1 MPTNGGAVP
10 TGLGQV
16 SVPVGELARAVS
28 FYRDAVGLPL
38 LFEVPGMAFF
48 DCGGVRLMLAP
59 GEGEGMG
66 PPGSVLYFRVADID
80 AAHAEMAGRGVAF
93 EAAPHRIARMP
104 DHELW
109 MAFFRDPEGNLMALM
124 AEIR

>member
-1 MPTNGGAVP
+1 MRTEERTAV

-16 SVPVGELARAVS
+16 SVPVRDVARATA

-38 LFEVPGMAFF
+38 LFEVSGMSFF
-48 DCGGVRLMLAP
+48 DCGGVRLMLSAA
-59 GEGEGMG
+59 EGEGLD
-66 PPGSVLYFRVADID
+66 PPGSVLYFRVQDIG
-80 AAHAEMAGRGVAF
+80 AAHAEMVERGIRF
-93 EAAPHRIARMP
+93 EGEPHMIAAMS

-124 AEIR
+124 AEVR

>member
-1 MPTNGGAVP
+1 MRTGERTAV

-16 SVPVGELARAVS
+16 SVPVRDVARATA

-38 LFEVPGMAFF
+38 LFEVSGMSFF
-48 DCGGVRLMLAP
+48 DCGGVRLMLTVA
-59 GEGEGMG
+59 EGEGLE
-66 PPGSVLYFRVADID
+66 PPGSVLYFRVQDIR
-80 AAHAEMAGRGVAF
+80 AAHGEMVERGIRF
-93 EAAPHRIARMP
+93 EGEPHMIAAMS

-124 AEIR
+124 AEVR